1 MILDKDKE
9 RKNKRNSLF
18 LFMESII
25 QQFKEQGK
33 ERRVETYTTTLNSYR
48 RFREQKDI
56 LLKAMDK
63 EEIGA
68 YETFLKRKG
77 LSMNTIS
84 FYMRNLRAVYNRAVD
99 DDLIVQKHP
108 FKHVYTGQEKTKKR
122 ALCLLDI
129 KRIKALDL
137 SHHPSLEYAR
147 DLFML
152 SFYLRGMSFVD
163 MAYLEKTN
171 IKNGILFYR
180 RKKTGQQLTVKWE
193 PCMTEILDKYHL
205 PYSSYILPIIRSEK
219 TSRRDYMNA
228 SHLINKKL
236 KEIGQALNL
245 PIPLTMYVARHSWAS
260 IAKDKHIPL
269 AIISEGLGH
278 DSERTT
284 LIYLNSLDTSK
295 IDKANSVILHSL

>member
-1 MILDKDKE
+1 M
-9 RKNKRNSLF
+9 
-18 LFMESII
+18 
-25 QQFKEQGK
+25 
-33 ERRVETYTTTLNSYR
+33 
-48 RFREQKDI
+48 
-56 LLKAMDK
+56 
-63 EEIGA
+63 
-68 YETFLKRKG
+68 
-77 LSMNTIS
+77 
-84 FYMRNLRAVYNRAVD
+84 
-99 DDLIVQKHP
+99 
-108 FKHVYTGQEKTKKR
+108 
-122 ALCLLDI
+122 
-129 KRIKALDL
+129 DL

-219 TSRRDYMNA
+219 TSRRDYTNA

>member
-63 EEIGA
+63 EEISA
-68 YETFLKRKG
+68 YETFLKKKG

-99 DDLIVQKHP
+99 TELIVQKHP
-108 FKHVYTGQEKTKKR
+108 FKHVYTGQEKTRKR

-137 SHHPSLEYAR
+137 SARPSLEYAR
-147 DLFML
+147 DIFML

-180 RKKTGQQLTVKWE
+180 RKKTGQQLAVKWE
-193 PCMTEILDKYHL
+193 PCMKEILDKYHL
-205 PYSSYILPIIRSEK
+205 PYSSYILPIIRSET

>member
-1 MILDKDKE
+1 
-9 RKNKRNSLF
+9 
-18 LFMESII
+18 MESII

-219 TSRRDYMNA
+219 TYRRDYTNA